1 MKALLSQL
9 GVPTKHPQ
17 PQPLLCFSKIKARH
31 LPTTPLT
38 LGDLTDFGRGYRYS
52 YMPPQLCRTGR
63 KLIASVRILREHILA
78 RIATLSTT
86 P

>member
-1 MKALLSQL
+1 LLTQL
-9 GVPTKHPQ
+9 GVPYERTHSLNR
-17 PQPLLCFSKIKARH
+17 LLLLLENQGEH

-38 LGDLTDFGRGYRYS
+38 LGDLTDFAVEYRYS
-52 YMPPQLCRTGR
+52 YIATGSYADR
-63 KLIASVRILREHILA
+63 QELIASVRILREHILA